1 MSLIKGWGWFSGLIH
16 TMNLNSCQIQN
27 HPKVTVQNTITN
39 STVNWKCQQLLFSTQ
54 YLSDV
59 GGSAG
64 LILGISA
71 ATLLGLF
78 EDGVFFMVV

>member
-1 MSLIKGWGWFSGLIH
+1 M
-16 TMNLNSCQIQN
+16 T
-27 HPKVTVQNTITN
+27 
-39 STVNWKCQQLLFSTQ
+39 LLFSTQ

-78 EDGVFFMVV
+78 EDGVFFMVVQVTSKFLIMFSFS

>member
-1 MSLIKGWGWFSGLIH
+1 
-16 TMNLNSCQIQN
+16 MN
-27 HPKVTVQNTITN
+27 HFTVGEYLGPTIEP
-39 STVNWKCQQLLFSTQ
+39 SFIFSTQ

-78 EDGVFFMVV
+78 EDGVFFMVVQQHRLQHFFNLSFS